1 MWGGSEQ
8 ALIHCMLQKRLV
20 VQIISCG
27 HKCSWENFHTGGS
40 EDKDLQKI
48 YSILLYS
55 SNFFNHRLTLSA
67 ASNQGS
73 QKDGRVRALLSSV
86 LTAHDGTAP
95 SICSMLHAENRARN
109 IVPVDLTFLAAPQ
122 SRRAGISCAP
132 SVERHTFPS
141 WQPMMGENGIISPPA
156 PLHVFP
162 QKSLLRVENPTQIES
177 AAVFWVQTNVSMTG
191 THS

>member
-1 MWGGSEQ
+1 
-8 ALIHCMLQKRLV
+8 MLQNRV
-20 VQIISCG
+20 AVQVISCG
-27 HKCSWENFHTGGS
+27 HKCSRENFHTGGN

-55 SNFFNHRLTLSA
+55 SKFLTHRLTLST

-73 QKDGRVRALLSSV
+73 QKDGRMRALLSLV
-86 LTAHDGTAP
+86 LTARDGTAP
-95 SICSMLHAENRARN
+95 SICSTLHAGSRA

-122 SRRAGISCAP
+122 SRWAGISCAP
-132 SVERHTFPS
+132 SVRRHTFTS
-141 WQPMMGENGIISPPA
+141 WQPVMGENGIISPPA

-191 THS
+191 TRS